1 MKLFFLIIPFI
12 CVTSMG
18 PKPTKKA
25 KPAQKKEIK
34 TTYQFPSAF
43 IFSFN

>member
-1 MKLFFLIIPFI
+1 MKLFFLVIPFM

-18 PKPTKKA
+18 PKLIKKN
-25 KPAQKKEIK
+25 KPVQKKEVK
-34 TTYQFPSAF
+34 TDYQFPSAF